1 MKLLSDMIDSLLC
14 PGGRSSDL
22 DGMLALGC
30 RMVGVD
36 HGMLPPEDFAD
47 IERQAVV
54 LIGSPGLLK
63 PKEPSSPNPKVVNDL
78 YNPGAELDHDG
89 YLQIH
94 FPVPYQTPLSSSF
107 LGNDWRFIGL
117 AWAIWKNFKHEKPKK
132 VVFSAFDSSGRRVIA
147 EAEDSAISMFPQ
159 IVEAS
164 GKVKKFRSPGAL
176 CRRCSRAGLCEAL
189 KSFLFVTDPP
199 GTEFREQREARTAR
213 LFYERMDL
221 QTRIEALEARKS
233 QLDKEI
239 GRLSSDGILKLGGDL
254 SVMIPRHRRTSYDFA
269 KVRTALEAE
278 GLWNDSFA
286 SILSTKIQSAMDGFP
301 QEVQER
307 IRSAKSEF
315 LGEPSISEAVA
326 HARQSPKPTIF
337 GGVSFKS

>member
-78 YNPGAELDHDG
+78 YNPGAELDRDG

-107 LGNDWRFIGL
+107 LGNDWRFIGF
-117 AWAIWKNFKHEKPKK
+117 AWAIWKNFKH
-132 VVFSAFDSSGRRVIA
+132 
-147 EAEDSAISMFPQ
+147 
-159 IVEAS
+159 
-164 GKVKKFRSPGAL
+164 
-176 CRRCSRAGLCEAL
+176 
-189 KSFLFVTDPP
+189 
-199 GTEFREQREARTAR
+199 
-213 LFYERMDL
+213 
-221 QTRIEALEARKS
+221 
-233 QLDKEI
+233 
-239 GRLSSDGILKLGGDL
+239 
-254 SVMIPRHRRTSYDFA
+254 
-269 KVRTALEAE
+269 
-278 GLWNDSFA
+278 
-286 SILSTKIQSAMDGFP
+286 
-301 QEVQER
+301 
-307 IRSAKSEF
+307 
-315 LGEPSISEAVA
+315 
-326 HARQSPKPTIF
+326 
-337 GGVSFKS
+337 